1 MSVKRSYVTGWIG
14 HLNHDQF
21 PMIARQW
28 KAFENLTCDARRPGL
43 LSACLTVNT
52 FTHQTPFS
60 SSVQPLY
67 LDQIEMQMTMGTP
80 RQSNKVPKR

>member
-1 MSVKRSYVTGWIG
+1 
-14 HLNHDQF
+14 
-21 PMIARQW
+21 
-28 KAFENLTCDARRPGL
+28 L